1 MAKMMGD
8 RGRRSLGRDRGGAA
22 LWGLVV
28 VGAIVWVA
36 AAAALPSFG
45 ADGGGVPPSSVPVAQ
60 TLVTPWRAVVLG
72 LVQGLTEFLPISSTA
87 HLKVVPVLLGWG
99 DPGSSFTAAIQLGS
113 IVAVLGYFREDLL
126 TLGRASIAAI
136 AKRQWRDR
144 DLQIS
149 LGILAGTLPIILGG
163 ILIKVLVADFDQS
176 PLRSLTAIAGAS
188 ILMALLLGMAE
199 VVGRRDR
206 HDGDLTLADGIWIGL
221 AQMLALVPG
230 VSRSGSTLTAGLLL
244 GIDRAAAARFS
255 FLLGIPAITL
265 AGLVELPEVFQN
277 SGSISISGAALAAGL
292 VSALVS
298 SYATIALLLKF
309 LKTQSTWVFVGYRL
323 FFGAGLLLLLAQGT
337 LVDF

>member
-1 MAKMMGD
+1 MAKGWQGWFQGRS
-8 RGRRSLGRDRGGAA
+8 RGMRPSVWGWLPWLGVLGLGVVALAWGVMDAAIAVPEAVAAGAA
-22 LWGLVV
+22 E
-28 VGAIVWVA
+28 
-36 AAAALPSFG
+36 
-45 ADGGGVPPSSVPVAQ
+45 

-126 TLGRASIAAI
+126 LLGRGSIAAI
-136 AKRQWRDR
+136 AGRRWRDR

-149 LGILAGTLPIILGG
+149 LGILAGTVPIVVGG
-163 ILIKVLVADFDQS
+163 LLIKALVADFDQS
-176 PLRSLTAIAGAS
+176 PLRSLAAIAAAS
-188 ILMALLLGMAE
+188 IGMALLLGMAE
-199 VVGRRDR
+199 IVGRRDR
-206 HDGDLTLADGIWIGL
+206 HEADLTLADGLWIGL

-244 GIDRAAAARFS
+244 GIDRASAARFS

-265 AGLVELPEVFQN
+265 AGLVELPAVFQA
-277 SGSISISGAALAAGL
+277 GDQVSISGAALGAGL
-292 VSALVS
+292 VSALIS

-337 LVDF
+337 LVDV